1 LFSESG
7 TFLGLDL
14 GGTNFRVIMIKMTNG
29 EAETTMDN
37 YVIPSDVLCGPVK
50 GVFDFIAG
58 KILEFFQKY
67 KISDVNSP
75 LPLGKKKIILKR
87 NNEMFLL
94 ILVAMHCSDDVHTW

>member
-1 LFSESG
+1 VTLTTHTNLPRTRSILCNILKFVSESG

-14 GGTNFRVIMIKMTNG
+14 GGTNFRVIMIKMTSG

-50 GVFDFIAG
+50 GVFEFIAG

-75 LPLGKKKIILKR
+75 LPLGKKNL
-87 NNEMFLL
+87 F
-94 ILVAMHCSDDVHTW
+94 